1 MDEIAGELRNFL
13 EYWFAGFEQGL
24 EALDAQ
30 GQRALLHSC
39 GRACAQSYTTAIFRE
54 LWQNSADLEQF
65 LQRLSQGGLKAR
77 YERLDADTLKA
88 TYFSCGCDLVRL
100 GLVKSPALCECSAA
114 NLSENLEEALGAPV
128 SVVIEDSILRGGSAC
143 VLIATLKDDI
153 KVGRT

>member
-24 EALDAQ
+24 EALEPPAQ
-30 GQRALLHSC
+30 NALLHTC
-39 GRACAQSYTTAIFRE
+39 GRACAQSYTVPIFRE
-54 LWQNSADLEQF
+54 AWQNSANLEQF

-77 YERLDADTLKA
+77 YERLDANALKA
-88 TYFSCGCDLVRL
+88 IYFSCGCDLVRL

-114 NLSENLEEALGAPV
+114 NLSENLGQALGVPV

-143 VLIATLKDDI
+143 VLIATLKDDD
-153 KVGRT
+153 